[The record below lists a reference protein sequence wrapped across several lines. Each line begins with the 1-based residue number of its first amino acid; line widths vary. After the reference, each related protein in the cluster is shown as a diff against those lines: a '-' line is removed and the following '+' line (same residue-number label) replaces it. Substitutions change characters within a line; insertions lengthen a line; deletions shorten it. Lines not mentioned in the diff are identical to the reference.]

1 MNTRQVVA
9 WMNDKRRARFNYL
22 FNLTFKSKPK
32 LVPLQPSNSDLLP
45 AIDADKLLQ
54 DGLIEPADPNSD
66 IYCIPFTVTEERHEE
81 IRRRFI
87 IWTKQLN
94 EWLKAN
100 GYEADVPLEH
110 ISAYLAA
117 ANDEF
122 GGTRDVRYGFYQV
135 EIPVAARKY
144 FTFKD
149 ATGRVFQMTRL
160 PMGLSSAPEMM
171 HMLTA
176 TLARDRCYVP
186 AERAA
191 PAALRVK
198 VWIDNVCTTGP
209 KDKVEAY
216 FRAFDADCITAHCTL
231 NEKDSTIGTKYK
243 FLGVIFDH
251 TTHQVCCGPKLVDKV
266 RLALQSLKS
275 SSIGDLERLVGRLL
289 HAAAILQVPLH
300 QFWWLL
306 KSVRRRL
313 SLINSGK
320 RTRADS
326 ADLTGVALEQL
337 TDFCHVVV
345 ANVPTSVIR
354 HKGSKSLTLF
364 TDATLDGWGAVL
376 IDNSTQRVRV
386 TGGAWHERAH
396 NIGAAETRAVTM
408 ALDAFRLHLEHASVD
423 VRIDNTSAMQAVRKQ
438 HARSFAINAELEAYV
453 STFRGLKSA
462 LSFGYIASSDNP
474 ADAPSRRAAVNKSV
488 LHRAVR
494 ACGLRTGEGESPCS
508 SSTA

>member
-1 MNTRQVVA
+1 
-9 WMNDKRRARFNYL
+9 
-22 FNLTFKSKPK
+22 
-32 LVPLQPSNSDLLP
+32 
-45 AIDADKLLQ
+45 
-54 DGLIEPADPNSD
+54 
-66 IYCIPFTVTEERHEE
+66 
-81 IRRRFI
+81 
-87 IWTKQLN
+87 
-94 EWLKAN
+94 
-100 GYEADVPLEH
+100 
-110 ISAYLAA
+110 
-117 ANDEF
+117 
-122 GGTRDVRYGFYQV
+122 
-135 EIPVAARKY
+135 
-144 FTFKD
+144 
-149 ATGRVFQMTRL
+149 
-160 PMGLSSAPEMM
+160 
-171 HMLTA
+171 
-176 TLARDRCYVP
+176 
-186 AERAA
+186 
-191 PAALRVK
+191 
-198 VWIDNVCTTGP
+198 VCTTGP